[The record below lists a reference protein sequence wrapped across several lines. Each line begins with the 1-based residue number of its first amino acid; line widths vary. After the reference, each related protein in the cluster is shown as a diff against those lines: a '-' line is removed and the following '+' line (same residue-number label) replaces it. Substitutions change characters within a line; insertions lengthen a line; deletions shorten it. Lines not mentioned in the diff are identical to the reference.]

1 MFLLAFGL
9 KDPLFFFKSH
19 GLTNEQRN
27 GITAERENKVRL
39 ISGMVEQRK
48 HLEKD
53 VLLKRKVLAEKKKG
67 FQEILKRKK
76 KIDMPVTA
84 DLENIL
90 NSYIIMAAAYH
101 GGKLNGVDCHELI

>member
-67 FQEILKRKK
+67 FQEIIKWKK
-76 KIDMPVTA
+76 KIMCQLQQTW
-84 DLENIL
+84 
-90 NSYIIMAAAYH
+90 
-101 GGKLNGVDCHELI
+101 KTFLIATTLWQQLTMVVN